1 MEKCDKLLEKELDI
15 IRIVKSI
22 RLLKKEEEN
31 NFIIDLTE
39 DDDNSNISQLEK
51 TQTINIIEI

>member
-1 MEKCDKLLEKELDI
+1 MEKGDQLLEKELDI

-31 NFIIDLTE
+31 EFIIDLIE
-39 DDDNSNISQLEK
+39 NDDNSNIS
-51 TQTINIIEI
+51 